1 MGSIESHP
9 HLLIGPLPPSQAF
22 LPAEYCLVTK
32 KVGRC
37 RGSFPRWYYDPK
49 EQICR
54 SFVYGGCLGNKNNYL
69 REEECKLACR
79 DVQGGPLHGG
89 FGAQV
94 TFPQGRWSLSTS
106 QGGGHESPP
115 SSSLLGPVPV
125 SSHFFVFSFPGSS
138 KERHHPGGL
147 CSFPYSPHSCQ
158 ISSPYHVHALDQAAF
173 AQPIPPLILSGQSTS
188 TPPLAA

>member
-1 MGSIESHP
+1 MGRQPLEPP
-9 HLLIGPLPPSQAF
+9 HLLIGPSAPSQAL
-22 LPAEYCLVTK
+22 LPTEYCLVTK

-49 EQICR
+49 EQICK

-94 TFPQGRWSLSTS
+94 TFPQGRWSLFPS
-106 QGGGHESPP
+106 QGGGDESPP
-115 SSSLLGPVPV
+115 
-125 SSHFFVFSFPGSS
+125 FPGPPSA
-138 KERHHPGGL
+138 HL
-147 CSFPYSPHSCQ
+147 CLSPLTSLFSLSQVPPRKGAIQVGFAPFPSPLTPAT
-158 ISSPYHVHALDQAAF
+158 SPAH
-173 AQPIPPLILSGQSTS
+173 IMS
-188 TPPLAA
+188 TPLTKLLLPNPVLPS